1 MKKDIKDTKTEFS
14 IGKIN
19 RIIGKINKTGLIL
32 IVLCYIGILAFALSM
47 IGKDI
52 SYVVEPNYEHQ
63 YYNNEISP
71 QISLVG
77 VRDFSEGKESLKYS
91 VSVNIAGRLVNN
103 LDPKYK
109 ISSFR
114 MFASTKGDVVDQ
126 VPNDT
131 YYFTE
136 HNTYSTP
143 ITHTYTINNSEVS
156 QHPSTFYVRLEY
168 EKGNKCATEYL
179 LEEDY
184 IKDFINNAVITYN
197 SKDIDLFTLIQD
209 KEAIIGNNR
218 YVGNDY
224 ETCIEYILND
234 RYETMYIF
242 YLDDLLVIQVGH
254 IDEGPKFIAYR

>member
-1 MKKDIKDTKTEFS
+1 MKKHIKLVVILIFLFGAFIIFLPFIKIKTKSKLIEFS
-14 IGKIN
+14 YK
-19 RIIGKINKTGLIL
+19 
-32 IVLCYIGILAFALSM
+32 
-47 IGKDI
+47 
-52 SYVVEPNYEHQ
+52 E
-63 YYNNEISP
+63 
-71 QISLVG
+71 
-77 VRDFSEGKESLKYS
+77 DFSKYEQVTCYDDGYSYYEKEDITLKHIEMDKFLFFY
-91 VSVNIAGRLVNN
+91 
-103 LDPKYK
+103 KY
-109 ISSFR
+109 
-114 MFASTKGDVVDQ
+114 T
-126 VPNDT
+126 
-131 YYFTE
+131 
-136 HNTYSTP
+136 
-143 ITHTYTINNSEVS
+143 
-156 QHPSTFYVRLEY
+156 LEY

-197 SKDIDLFTLIQD
+197 SKDIDLFTLIQN